1 MSRSILK
8 LFFALFLF
16 TGILFSQSNPDYKPV
31 TKFDPSRNP
40 ADDVAEAVEEA
51 ERTDK
56 RIILDVGGD
65 WCIWCHRLDDFIN
78 KNDEI
83 NSLLH
88 KNFIVVKINF
98 SKENKN
104 EDFLSQYPQITG
116 YPHLY
121 VLDKDGEFLHSQNTG
136 ELEEDKGYSK
146 EKMISFL
153 KKWASKK

>member
-1 MSRSILK
+1 
-8 LFFALFLF
+8 
-16 TGILFSQSNPDYKPV
+16 
-31 TKFDPSRNP
+31 
-40 ADDVAEAVEEA
+40 
-51 ERTDK
+51 
-56 RIILDVGGD
+56 
-65 WCIWCHRLDDFIN
+65 
-78 KNDEI
+78 
-83 NSLLH
+83 LH